1 MNLSGQ
7 HHSSAAAPACPVGTS
22 GSAMGVQWWLLCAVQ
37 LESQYVHFPGCVID
51 FCFFPVVSVQVCV
64 DVLLIILRTINHYY
78 KHSGVGEHIWCL
90 IASKSKKLTVRFGK
104 LLRALE
110 KKKQA
115 KENTHTNTPLFK
127 ITHRDGV
134 GRKAKSFV
142 TPRLPDRRRNTQ
154 GTASQPSGMLGRGPP
169 CQHSLLARANS
180 RDFCPVLSWCLS
192 HHN

>member
-1 MNLSGQ
+1 MRTGVVLNLSGQ

-90 IASKSKKLTVRFGK
+90 IASKSKKQYV
-104 LLRALE
+104 LE
-110 KKKQA
+110 
-115 KENTHTNTPLFK
+115 NF
-127 ITHRDGV
+127 
-134 GRKAKSFV
+134 
-142 TPRLPDRRRNTQ
+142 
-154 GTASQPSGMLGRGPP
+154 
-169 CQHSLLARANS
+169 
-180 RDFCPVLSWCLS
+180 
-192 HHN
+192 